1 MNDKERKQVKK
12 MLKFLFFS
20 SKGGKTRLN
29 IIKLLQNSPLNA
41 NQISEKLNLDYK
53 TVIHHLE
60 VLIENKIIIKE
71 GEKYGAKYKLS
82 SEYYIFKDVFDEL
95 LKEAKQS

>member
-1 MNDKERKQVKK
+1 MNDKERNQVKK

-29 IIKLLQNSPLNA
+29 ILKLLQNSPLNA

-60 VLIENKIIIKE
+60 VLIENKIVIKE

-82 SEYYIFKDVFDEL
+82 SEYYIFKDIFDEL
-95 LKEAKQS
+95 LKEAK